1 MDVRYSSDDS
11 SDDWESACG
20 RQEFN
25 DLLEGRECGTIWRMR
40 LNLRYV
46 LVAVIVRSVKMT
58 QSLCS
63 YMCVCV
69 CASVACKLSPW
80 KRRGTGSTDV
90 FLSLSPTWNTGNSL
104 FDHYLPVS
112 LPSTGTTC
120 YDYWCATLT
129 GQKHTCKLK
138 HIEKKKKKEAP
149 RWVWLVSA
157 FKPIT
162 EEV

>member
-1 MDVRYSSDDS
+1 
-11 SDDWESACG
+11 
-20 RQEFN
+20 
-25 DLLEGRECGTIWRMR
+25 MR
-40 LNLRYV
+40 LNLRNV

-58 QSLCS
+58 KSLCS

-69 CASVACKLSPW
+69 CASVVCKLSPW
-80 KRRGTGSTDV
+80 KRRGTRSTDV

-138 HIEKKKKKEAP
+138 HIEKREREKKKHHIESDWCRHSNPSP
-149 RWVWLVSA
+149 RRYNHDDHCSVGKAHVYYSILGFQLASVTVRLAHSN
-157 FKPIT
+157 FH
-162 EEV
+162 